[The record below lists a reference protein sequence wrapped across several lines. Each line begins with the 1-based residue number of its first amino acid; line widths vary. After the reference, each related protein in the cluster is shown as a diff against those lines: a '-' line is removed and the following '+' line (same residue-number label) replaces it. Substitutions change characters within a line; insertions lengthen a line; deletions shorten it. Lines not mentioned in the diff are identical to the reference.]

1 MSTNLQVRP
10 DLKAELDKLAESTHR
25 SESDLAN
32 EALELY
38 LEREQRTVEKIKT
51 GLAQAERGDFVPDEE
66 MEAFFT
72 QRMDS
77 DAQ

>member
-25 SESDLAN
+25 SGSDLAN
-32 EALELY
+32 EAIELY
-38 LEREQRTVEKIKT
+38 LEQERRTAEKIRT

-72 QRMDS
+72 RHTDS
-77 DAQ
+77 DAG

>member
-1 MSTNLQVRP
+1 
-10 DLKAELDKLAESTHR
+10 
-25 SESDLAN
+25 
-32 EALELY
+32 
-38 LEREQRTVEKIKT
+38 VEKIKT

-66 MEAFFT
+66 MEAFFA

>member
-1 MSTNLQVRP
+1 MSTNLQIRP

-51 GLAQAERGDFVPDEE
+51 GLAQAERSDFVADEE

>member
-1 MSTNLQVRP
+1 MRHPTAPQPPGSRP
-10 DLKAELDKLAESTHR
+10 GQSTHR

-38 LEREQRTVEKIKT
+38 LEREQWTVEKIKT

-66 MEAFFT
+66 MEAFFA